1 MVDCA
6 PSPSSLSCHGA
17 LACSLVVVEL
27 GEALSP
33 LEQNPGEVRSLSLL
47 SHFLDLFL

>member
-1 MVDCA
+1 M
-6 PSPSSLSCHGA
+6 HGA

-33 LEQNPGEVRSLSLL
+33 LEHNPGEVLPQILQSAGMKLRTFKFEWLNA
-47 SHFLDLFL
+47 